1 VIDPADATEARNVV
15 RIEAVVEDFLTD
27 KGKGQRGES
36 GNYRQDAGRELGR
49 FVDFLADHEDIVTTF
64 EELDSG
70 HLREY
75 ARHLARQGW
84 KAGTVRTYYAY
95 VSAFCGWAVREGHLA
110 ENVAQRRNATEPIPN
125 DGGHKSGDQQAW
137 SAEDRQQ
144 LTRFVDEQASTA
156 IDDIGKDR
164 RAAIKACRD
173 RALVYLLSYSGVR
186 GAEVLC
192 DRSDERRQGLRWEDV
207 NVDDRY
213 ATVFAKKQRLDDR
226 GLPEPVLHPLQM
238 YQKLLDMP
246 SENWPVFPSFHR
258 PTLSKRLADE
268 LTGRGHTE
276 PEIEELRADRSQI
289 ELCLEFDITPPSM
302 TTDAGRH
309 VLKRLCDQAGIG
321 LGDDHDYLISHGAQ
335 RGAGEVLVW
344 TSGHA
349 AAARA
354 LDNSEE
360 VVREHYSH
368 VEAGDLAEQMT
379 TAFEE
384 ADQEDG
390 SSTDRDDCSLR
401 TSSLW
406 PEQRSY
412 TVGR

>member
-1 VIDPADATEARNVV
+1 VV
-15 RIEAVVEDFLTD
+15 RIKAVVEDFLTD

-36 GNYRQDAGRELGR
+36 GNYRQDAGRELDR
-49 FVDFLADHEDIVTTF
+49 FVDFLVGHEDAVKTF
-64 EELDSG
+64 ENLESG

-75 ARHLARQGW
+75 ARYLARQGW
-84 KAGTVRTYYAY
+84 TGGTVRTYYAY

-110 ENVAQRRNATEPIPN
+110 ENVAQRRNATEPIPD

-144 LTRFVDEQASTA
+144 LTGFVDEQASTA
-156 IDDIGKDR
+156 IDDIGEDR
-164 RAAIKACRD
+164 RGAIKACRD

-186 GAEVLC
+186 GAEVLR
-192 DRSDERRQGLRWEDV
+192 DRSDERRQGLHWEDV
-207 NVDDRY
+207 NLKDRY

-226 GLPEPVLHPLQM
+226 GLPQPVLHPLQM
-238 YQKLLDMP
+238 HRRILNAP

-258 PTLSKRLADE
+258 PTLSKRVTDE
-268 LTGRGHTE
+268 LTARRYTE
-276 PEIEELRADRSQI
+276 TEIEELRADRSQI
-289 ELCLEFDITPPSM
+289 ELCVEFDITPPSM

-309 VLKRLCDQAGIG
+309 VLERLCDQAGIE
-321 LGDDHDYLISHGAQ
+321 LSDDHDYLMPHGAR
-335 RGAGEVLVW
+335 RGAGEVLVR

-368 VEAGDLAEQMT
+368 IEAGDLAEQMT
-379 TAFEE
+379 NAFEE
-384 ADQEDG
+384 ADQQGETG
-390 SSTDRDDCSLR
+390 SERK
-401 TSSLW
+401 
-406 PEQRSY
+406 
-412 TVGR
+412 

>member
-1 VIDPADATEARNVV
+1 VV
-15 RIEAVVEDFLTD
+15 RIDAVVEDFLTD

-36 GNYRQDAGRELGR
+36 GNYRQDAGRELDR
-49 FVDFLADHEDIVTTF
+49 FADFLADHEDVVTMF
-64 EELDSG
+64 DELGSG

-75 ARHLARQGW
+75 ARYLARQGW
-84 KAGTVRTYYAY
+84 TAGTVRTYYAY

-110 ENVAQRRNATEPIPN
+110 ENVAQRRNATEPIPD

-137 SAEDRQQ
+137 STEDRQQ

-156 IDDIGKDR
+156 IDDIGEDR
-164 RAAIKACRD
+164 EAAIKACRD

-186 GAEVLC
+186 GAEVLR
-192 DRSDERRQGLRWEDV
+192 DRNDERRQGLRWEDV
-207 NVDDRY
+207 HLKDRY

-226 GLPEPVLHPLQM
+226 SLPEPVIHPLQM
-238 YQKLLDMP
+238 YEKVLDAP

-258 PTLSKRLADE
+258 PTLSE
-268 LTGRGHTE
+268 CLTDGLTARGYTTT
-276 PEIEELRADRSQI
+276 EIEEMHTDRSQI
-289 ELCLEFDITPPSM
+289 EICTEFEITPLSM

-309 VLKRLCDQAGIG
+309 VLKQLCDQAGIE
-321 LGDDHDYLISHGAQ
+321 LGDDHDYLMPHGAR
-335 RGAGEVLVW
+335 RGAGEVLVR

-368 VEAGDLAEQMT
+368 IEARELADQMT
-379 TAFEE
+379 DAFEE
-384 ADQEDG
+384 ANQQG
-390 SSTDRDDCSLR
+390 
-401 TSSLW
+401 
-406 PEQRSY
+406 RS
-412 TVGR
+412 GNERE

>member
-1 VIDPADATEARNVV
+1 MEARSVV

-49 FVDFLADHEDIVTTF
+49 FVDFLADHEDTVTTF
-64 EELDSG
+64 EELNAG

-75 ARHLARQGW
+75 ARYLARQGW
-84 KAGTVRTYYAY
+84 TSGTVRTYYAY

-110 ENVAQRRNATEPIPN
+110 ENVAQRRNATEPIPD
-125 DGGHKSGDQQAW
+125 DGGHKNGDQQAW

-144 LTRFVDEQASTA
+144 LTAFADEQAHTA
-156 IDDIGKDR
+156 IDEIGEDR
-164 RAAIKACRD
+164 EAAIKACRD

-186 GAEVLC
+186 GAEVLR

-207 NVDDRY
+207 DLEDRY

-238 YQKLLDMP
+238 YEKVLDAP
-246 SENWPVFPSFHR
+246 SETWPVFPSFHR
-258 PTLSKRLADE
+258 PTLSERLTDG
-268 LTGRGHTE
+268 LTARGYTE
-276 PEIEELRADRSQI
+276 TEIEEMHADRSQI
-289 ELCLEFDITPPSM
+289 EACLEVDIVPPSM

-309 VLKRLCDQAGIG
+309 VLKRLCDEAGIE
-321 LGDDHDYLISHGAQ
+321 LGDDHDYLMPHGAR
-335 RGAGEVLVW
+335 RGAGEVLVR

-368 VEAGDLAEQMT
+368 IEAGDLADQMT

-384 ADQEDG
+384 ADQQGG
-390 SSTDRDDCSLR
+390 SSRK
-401 TSSLW
+401 
-406 PEQRSY
+406 QY
-412 TVGR
+412 

>member
-1 VIDPADATEARNVV
+1 VIEPANTTEARSVV
-15 RIEAVVEDFLTD
+15 RIDAVIEDFLTG

-49 FVDFLADHEDIVTTF
+49 FVDFLAEHEDAPTTF
-64 EELDSG
+64 ADLDSG

-84 KAGTVRTYYAY
+84 TAGTVRTYYAY

-110 ENVAQRRNATEPIPN
+110 ENVAQRRNATEPIPD
-125 DGGHKSGDQQAW
+125 DGSHKSGDQQAW
-137 SAEDRQQ
+137 STEDRQQ
-144 LTRFVDEQASTA
+144 LTAFVNEQTSAA
-156 IDDIGKDR
+156 IDNVGEDR
-164 RAAIKACRD
+164 EMAIRACRD

-186 GAEVLC
+186 GAEVLR

-207 NVDDRY
+207 HLADRY

-226 GLPEPVLHPLQM
+226 SLPKPAIHPLQM
-238 YQKLLDMP
+238 YQKVLDAP

-258 PTLSKRLADE
+258 PTLSQRVTDVLNA
-268 LTGRGHTE
+268 RGHTDA
-276 PEIEELRADRSQI
+276 EIEEIRTDRSLI
-289 ELCLEFDITPPSM
+289 EVCLELDVSPPSM

-309 VLKRLCDQAGIG
+309 VLKRLCEEAGIE
-321 LGDDHDYLISHGAQ
+321 LDDSEEYLMPHGAR
-335 RGAGEVLVW
+335 RGAGEVLVR

-368 VEAGDLAEQMT
+368 IEAGELADQMT
-379 TAFEE
+379 SAFEE
-384 ADQEDG
+384 AD
-390 SSTDRDDCSLR
+390 R
-401 TSSLW
+401 
-406 PEQRSY
+406 
-412 TVGR
+412 

>member
-1 VIDPADATEARNVV
+1 MEARSVV
-15 RIEAVVEDFLTD
+15 RIDAVVGDFLTD

-49 FVDFLADHEDIVTTF
+49 FVDFLADHEDVVTTF

-84 KAGTVRTYYAY
+84 TGGTVRTYYAY

-110 ENVAQRRNATEPIPN
+110 ENVAQRRNATEPIPD

-137 SAEDRQQ
+137 SVEDRQQ
-144 LTRFVDEQASTA
+144 LTAFVDEQASTA
-156 IDDIGKDR
+156 INEIGEDR
-164 RAAIKACRD
+164 EAAIKACRD

-186 GAEVLC
+186 GAEVLR
-192 DRSDERRQGLRWEDV
+192 DRSDERRQGLYWEDV
-207 NVDDRY
+207 HLEDRY

-238 YQKLLDMP
+238 YQKVLDAP

-258 PTLSKRLADE
+258 PTLSE
-268 LTGRGHTE
+268 CLTDGLTSRGYTE
-276 PEIEELRADRSQI
+276 TEIEEMHTDRSQI
-289 ELCLEFDITPPSM
+289 EICTEFDITPPSM
-302 TTDAGRH
+302 TTGAGRH
-309 VLKRLCDQAGIG
+309 VLQRLCDQAGIE
-321 LGDDHDYLISHGAQ
+321 LSDDHDYLMPHGAR
-335 RGAGEVLVW
+335 RGAGEVLVR

-368 VEAGDLAEQMT
+368 IEAGELADQMT
-379 TAFEE
+379 NAFEE
-384 ADQEDG
+384 ADQQG
-390 SSTDRDDCSLR
+390 
-401 TSSLW
+401 
-406 PEQRSY
+406 
-412 TVGR
+412 

>member
-1 VIDPADATEARNVV
+1 MV
-15 RIEAVVEDFLTD
+15 RIDAVVEDFLTD
-27 KGKGQRGES
+27 KGKGQHGES

-49 FVDFLADHEDIVTTF
+49 FVDFLTAHEDVVTTF

-75 ARHLARQGW
+75 ARYLTRQGW
-84 KAGTVRTYYAY
+84 TAGTVRTYYAY
-95 VSAFCGWAVREGHLA
+95 ISAFCAWGVREGLLP
-110 ENVAQRRNATEPIPN
+110 ENVAQRRNATEPIPD

-144 LTRFVDEQASTA
+144 LTTFVDEQAHPA
-156 IDDIGKDR
+156 IDEIGEDR
-164 RAAIKACRD
+164 EATIKACRD

-186 GAEVLC
+186 GAEVLR

-207 NVDDRY
+207 HLDDRY
-213 ATVFAKKQRLDDR
+213 VTVFAKKQRLDDR

-238 YQKLLDMP
+238 YGKILDPP
-246 SENWPVFPSFHR
+246 SESWPVFPSFHR
-258 PTLSKRLADE
+258 PTLSERVTDE
-268 LTGRGHTE
+268 LTARGYITT
-276 PEIEELRADRSQI
+276 EIEEMRTDCSLI
-289 ELCLEFDITPPSM
+289 EVCVEYDVEPPSI

-309 VLKRLCDQAGIG
+309 VLKRLCEEAGIE
-321 LGDDHDYLISHGAQ
+321 LDDDEEYLMPHGAR
-335 RGAGEVLVW
+335 RGAGEVLVR

-368 VEAGDLAEQMT
+368 IEAGELADQMT
-379 TAFEE
+379 SSFEE
-384 ADQEDG
+384 ADQQG
-390 SSTDRDDCSLR
+390 
-401 TSSLW
+401 
-406 PEQRSY
+406 
-412 TVGR
+412 

>member
-1 VIDPADATEARNVV
+1 VV

-27 KGKGQRGES
+27 KGKGQRGDS

-49 FVDFLADHEDIVTTF
+49 FVDFLADHEDTVRTF
-64 EELDSG
+64 DELDSG

-84 KAGTVRTYYAY
+84 TAGTVRTYYAY

-110 ENVAQRRNATEPIPN
+110 ENVAQRRNATEPIPD
-125 DGGHKSGDQQAW
+125 DGGHTSGDQQAW

-144 LTRFVDEQASTA
+144 LTSFVDKQASTA
-156 IDDIGKDR
+156 IDDVGEDR
-164 RAAIKACRD
+164 EAAIKACRD

-186 GAEVLC
+186 GAEILR

-207 NVDDRY
+207 HVEDRY

-226 GLPEPVLHPLQM
+226 GLPNPVIHPLQM
-238 YQKLLDMP
+238 YRKVLDAP
-246 SENWPVFPSFHR
+246 SESWPVFPSFHR
-258 PTLSKRLADE
+258 PTLSQQVMDTLDR
-268 LTGRGHTE
+268 RGYTDT
-276 PEIEELRADRSQI
+276 EIEEMRTDRSLI
-289 ELCLEFDITPPSM
+289 ELSVEYDIEPLSI

-309 VLKRLCDQAGIG
+309 VLKRLCEEANIELAEDEE
-321 LGDDHDYLISHGAQ
+321 YLMPHGAR
-335 RGAGEVLVW
+335 RGAGEVLVR

-368 VEAGDLAEQMT
+368 IEAGELADQMT
-379 TAFEE
+379 SAFEE
-384 ADQEDG
+384 ADQQSG
-390 SSTDRDDCSLR
+390 SSSK
-401 TSSLW
+401 
-406 PEQRSY
+406 
-412 TVGR
+412 

>member
-1 VIDPADATEARNVV
+1 MV

-36 GNYRQDAGRELGR
+36 GNYRQDAGRELDR

-84 KAGTVRTYYAY
+84 TAGTVRTYYAY

-110 ENVAQRRNATEPIPN
+110 ENVAQRRNATEPIPD

-144 LTRFVDEQASTA
+144 LTGFVDEQASTA
-156 IDDIGKDR
+156 IDDIGEDR
-164 RAAIKACRD
+164 EAAIKACRD
-173 RALVYLLSYSGVR
+173 RALVYFLSYSGVR
-186 GAEVLC
+186 GAEILR

-207 NVDDRY
+207 NLKNRY

-226 GLPEPVLHPLQM
+226 GLPKPAVHPLQM
-238 YQKLLDMP
+238 LRKILDAP

-258 PTLSKRLADE
+258 PTLSKRLTDG
-268 LTGRGHTE
+268 LTARGYTDS
-276 PEIEELRADRSQI
+276 EIEQLRADRSQI
-289 ELCLEFDITPPSM
+289 AACTEFDITPPSM

-309 VLKRLCDQAGIG
+309 VLRRLCDQAGIK
-321 LGDDHDYLISHGAQ
+321 LGDDHDYLMPHGAR
-335 RGAGEVLVW
+335 RGTGEVLVR
-344 TSGHA
+344 TFGHA

-368 VEAGDLAEQMT
+368 IEAGEFADQMT
-379 TAFEE
+379 DAFEE
-384 ADQEDG
+384 ADQQSG
-390 SSTDRDDCSLR
+390 SSSER
-401 TSSLW
+401 
-406 PEQRSY
+406 E
-412 TVGR
+412 